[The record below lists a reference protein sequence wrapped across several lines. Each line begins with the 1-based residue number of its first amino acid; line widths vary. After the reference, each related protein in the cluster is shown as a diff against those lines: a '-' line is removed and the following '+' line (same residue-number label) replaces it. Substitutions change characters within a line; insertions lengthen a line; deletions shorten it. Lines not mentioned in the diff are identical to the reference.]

1 VSNVKTL
8 KTLTAIAVTV
18 VLLCGLLGCTVASN
32 KQATSTLAP
41 RTDVTPPR
49 ITSTPTPGVNATQ
62 TATDAEVV
70 GPPEEV
76 GISREEDSQLT
87 PSHPTQVTAQA
98 ITGAIVLTWL
108 GTGDDRIEYYQV
120 CRKVA
125 DDEDWQL
132 TARVEATGDNRGW
145 YEFRDTA
152 TERGITYIYGVS
164 AVDIY
169 GNESTISESSA
180 ITSQ

>member
-1 VSNVKTL
+1 MSNSKILT
-8 KTLTAIAVTV
+8 TTAITIA
-18 VLLCGLLGCTVASN
+18 LLCGLWGCTVAPN
-32 KQATSTLAP
+32 TQATPTSAP
-41 RTDVTPPR
+41 RTDVTPLR
-49 ITSTPTPGVNATQ
+49 ITSTPTPGANVTQ
-62 TATDAEVV
+62 TATDAEVI
-70 GPPEEV
+70 GPPEET

-164 AVDIY
+164 AVDAY

-180 ITSQ
+180 ITFQ

>member
-18 VLLCGLLGCTVASN
+18 VLSCGLSGCTVASN
-32 KQATSTLAP
+32 KQATLAP
-41 RTDVTPPR
+41 RTDVTLPR
-49 ITSTPTPGVNATQ
+49 IASPTPRVNATQ
-62 TATDAEVV
+62 TAIDAEVV
-70 GPPEEV
+70 GPSEEV
-76 GISREEDSQLT
+76 GISREEDSLLT
-87 PSHPTQVTAQA
+87 PSPPTQVTARA
-98 ITGAIVLTWL
+98 TAGVIVLVWL

-120 CRKVA
+120 YRKIA

-132 TARVEATGDNRGW
+132 IARVEAIGDNRGW
-145 YEFRDTA
+145 YEFRDTS

-164 AVDIY
+164 AVDTY
-169 GNESTISESSA
+169 GNESTISESPA

>member
-18 VLLCGLLGCTVASN
+18 VLLCGLSGCIVASN
-32 KQATSTLAP
+32 KQATLAP

-49 ITSTPTPGVNATQ
+49 IASPTPGVNATQ
-62 TATDAEVV
+62 TAIDAEVV
-70 GPPEEV
+70 GPSEEV

-87 PSHPTQVTAQA
+87 PSHPTQVTARA
-98 ITGAIVLTWL
+98 TAGVIVLTWL

-120 CRKVA
+120 CRKIA

-145 YEFRDTA
+145 HEFRDTA

-164 AVDIY
+164 AVDAY
-169 GNESTISESSA
+169 GNESTISESPA